1 MLRFKRKWDKIQWIF
16 FTVTL
21 QRNFAENGKRLW
33 EDNDTRQEYEV
44 QHFFSKKGYIIC
56 WCVHGNN
63 EIEKQNMIQG
73 KVNYLNLI

>member
-1 MLRFKRKWDKIQWIF
+1 M
-16 FTVTL
+16 
-21 QRNFAENGKRLW
+21 GRLW

-44 QHFFSKKGYIIC
+44 EHFFSKKGYIIC